1 MKRTKLL
8 YQKAIA
14 KYGKDAQIEQL
25 EEELAELTLA
35 IKHYKKGKVTL
46 DDVITELV
54 DVDIMVE
61 QTRMIIG
68 IDDKVYYKHKEY
80 KKKRLEK
87 RL

>member
-1 MKRTKLL
+1 MKWTKNL
-8 YQKAIA
+8 YQKAIET
-14 KYGKDAQIEQL
+14 YGKQAQLEQL

-35 IKHYKKGKVTL
+35 IKHYKKGKITL
-46 DDVITELV
+46 QDVITELV

-61 QTRMIIG
+61 QTRMILEIE
-68 IDDKVYYKHKEY
+68 DKTYYKHKEY

>member
-8 YQKAIA
+8 YLKAIA

-35 IKHYKKGKVTL
+35 IKHYKKGKITL
-46 DDVITELV
+46 DEVITELV
-54 DVDIMVE
+54 DVDIMIE
-61 QTRMIIG
+61 QARMILS
-68 IDDKVYYKHKEY
+68 IDDKTYYKHKDF

>member
-54 DVDIMVE
+54 DVDIMIE
-61 QTRMIIG
+61 QTRMILEVE
-68 IDDKVYYKHKEY
+68 DKVYYKHKEH

>member
-1 MKRTKLL
+1 MKWTKLL

-35 IKHYKKGKVTL
+35 IKHYKKGKITL
-46 DDVITELV
+46 DEVITELV
-54 DVDIMVE
+54 DVDIMIE
-61 QTRMIIG
+61 QARMILN
-68 IDDKVYYKHKEY
+68 IDDKTYYKHKDF